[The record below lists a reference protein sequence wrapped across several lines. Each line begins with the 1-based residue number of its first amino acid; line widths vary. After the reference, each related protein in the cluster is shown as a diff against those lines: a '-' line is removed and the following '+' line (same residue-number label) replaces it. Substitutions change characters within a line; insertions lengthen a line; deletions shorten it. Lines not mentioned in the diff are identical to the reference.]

1 MEAPTMAQKNGRTPP
16 PETLYD
22 FTFPDTGR
30 TVQIRKVS
38 SLLRQET
45 RRQVVQAPGFEEP
58 QPPTSKVDYGEGNV
72 TILNPQHPIYQ
83 DLRRDWNAR
92 VNEETG
98 TRLRHIAIRRG
109 VVCEV
114 DMEAVASVRQ
124 DMTAEGVS
132 LKEFDDHYVYVAF
145 VCVGSDDD
153 WTDLLKAIFER
164 SAPQEAAVQAHI
176 AAFQPDV
183 PAEAA
188 V

>member
-1 MEAPTMAQKNGRTPP
+1 MAQKNGRTPP

-22 FTFPDTGR
+22 FTFQDTGR

-45 RRQVVQAPGFEEP
+45 RRQVMQSPGFEEP
-58 QPPTSKVDYGEGNV
+58 KPPTSTVDYGDGDV
-72 TILNPQHPIYQ
+72 TILNPAHPIYQ
-83 DLRRDWNAR
+83 TLRRDWSER

-98 TRLRHIAIRRG
+98 ARLKRIAIRRG
-109 VVCEV
+109 VVCEI
-114 DMEAVASVRQ
+114 DQTAVASVRD
-124 DMTAEGVS
+124 DMAAEGVDLS
-132 LKEFDDHYVYVAF
+132 SFDDHYVYVAF

-183 PAEAA
+183 PGEA
-188 V
+188 VIQ